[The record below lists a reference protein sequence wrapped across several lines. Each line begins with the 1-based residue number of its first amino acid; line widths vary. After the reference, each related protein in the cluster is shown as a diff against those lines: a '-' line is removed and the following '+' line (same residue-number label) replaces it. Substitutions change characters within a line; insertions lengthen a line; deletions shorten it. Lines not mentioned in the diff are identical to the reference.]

1 MGGGLMQLVAYG
13 AQDVYLTGNPQIT
26 FWKVTYRRHTNFAME
41 SIEQTFNGQA
51 DFGRRVTC
59 TISRNGDLAYR
70 TYLQVT
76 LPEINQHMNPNTAKS
91 YGEMNT
97 GPYSGQG
104 VYARWLDFPG
114 EQLISQVEVEIGG
127 QRIDRQYGDWMH
139 IWNQL
144 TLSAEQERGYNKM
157 VGNTTQLTFITDP
170 LFDNVDGP
178 CTNDAPRQ
186 VCAPRNALPETTL
199 YVPLQF
205 WFCRNPGLAL
215 PLIALQY
222 HEVRI
227 NLDLRPI
234 DECLWAVDRLAND
247 AGPDA
252 NSLTNEEVA
261 NVAGRNAK
269 NTTGHKGDA
278 CGKKVA
284 AAYAQSL
291 VAASLYVDYV
301 FLDTD
306 ERRRMAQN
314 PHEYLIE
321 QLQFT
326 GDESVGSSSNKIKL
340 NFNHPCKE
348 LIWVVQPDENVDY
361 CASFDCN
368 QTLFQVFGAQP
379 FNYTD
384 AIDALPNAIH
394 SFGSES
400 SIAGPAGYGS
410 NGFIT
415 DAGLFQQ
422 AGASD
427 FNAQGG
433 GATLPNVFYSAGEE
447 LSPGT
452 TVDKIPSNNLVRYL
466 GLERQTFDKGQN
478 GGTSTKDRILN
489 LLYGSMKS
497 GSFGDVNFTNV
508 GGKPAQPLQQV
519 ASIATQLASLTN
531 GPNQATKG
539 AGAQNVW
546 NLLQASAI
554 FNYFMPDLAGSSDA
568 PFDVVTLL
576 SKMWSDTN
584 ALIAKSSGDQSPKV
598 ADGATALFALGSVMD
613 GKLWH
618 EVFHNQLSAT
628 TQSEFVKDHFNAD
641 SNDVSSVSLEPLLRV
656 LQRVMDVY
664 RRKYVLSGVQ
674 PDNVND
680 AGSYRWNDVGS
691 PSAFNPREKGQQ
703 VNQDGTVVGGYDS
716 LGGWDKTY
724 SAGNLNSY
732 YNGQQPA
739 NPGVSDAGT
748 FVLTETSLTMHC
760 WGENPV
766 ITAKLQLN
774 GQDRFSEREGNYFD
788 LVQPYQ
794 HHTRNPD
801 TGINVYSFALRPEEH
816 QPSGTC
822 NFSRI
827 DNATLQLILS
837 NATVEGTK
845 TAKVR
850 VYATNYNVLR
860 IMSGMGGLAYSN

>member
-26 FWKVTYRRHTNFAME
+26 FWKVTYRRHTNFATE

-76 LPEINQHMNPNTAKS
+76 LPEINQSMSN
-91 YGEMNT
+91 
-97 GPYSGQG
+97 SGQTGVVNSG

-114 EQLISQVEVEIGG
+114 EQMISQVEVEIGG

-144 TLSAEQERGYNKM
+144 TLSKDQERGYYRM
-157 VGNTTQLTFITDP
+157 IGNTTQLTYITDP
-170 LFDNVDGP
+170 SFAAVDGP
-178 CTNDAPRQ
+178 CDSDAPRQ

-205 WFCRNPGLAL
+205 WYCRNPGLAL

-222 HEVRI
+222 HEVKI
-227 NLDLRPI
+227 NLDIRPI
-234 DECLWAVDRLAND
+234 DECLWAVSNLNCATNTSNQALKVHLAYN
-247 AGPDA
+247 
-252 NSLTNEEVA
+252 
-261 NVAGRNAK
+261 
-269 NTTGHKGDA
+269 
-278 CGKKVA
+278 
-284 AAYAQSL
+284 QSL

-348 LIWVVQPDENVDY
+348 LIFVVQPDQNVDY
-361 CASFDCN
+361 CGSLECN
-368 QTLFQVFGAQP
+368 TLLYKTLGAQP

-394 SFGSES
+394 AFGGPGAVGGEDGVISASGLFSEPGAGDVQNNGFWNVPQYGTTGASGSAAQADLYNTAGGGLTNDTTPGGFANNHGADASDVTS
-400 SIAGPAGYGS
+400 SI
-410 NGFIT
+410 
-415 DAGLFQQ
+415 
-422 AGASD
+422 
-427 FNAQGG
+427 
-433 GATLPNVFYSAGEE
+433 
-447 LSPGT
+447 
-452 TVDKIPSNNLVRYL
+452 
-466 GLERQTFDKGQN
+466 
-478 GGTSTKDRILN
+478 
-489 LLYGSMKS
+489 
-497 GSFGDVNFTNV
+497 
-508 GGKPAQPLQQV
+508 
-519 ASIATQLASLTN
+519 
-531 GPNQATKG
+531 
-539 AGAQNVW
+539 
-546 NLLQASAI
+546 
-554 FNYFMPDLAGSSDA
+554 
-568 PFDVVTLL
+568 
-576 SKMWSDTN
+576 
-584 ALIAKSSGDQSPKV
+584 
-598 ADGATALFALGSVMD
+598 
-613 GKLWH
+613 
-618 EVFHNQLSAT
+618 
-628 TQSEFVKDHFNAD
+628 
-641 SNDVSSVSLEPLLRV
+641 
-656 LQRVMDVY
+656 
-664 RRKYVLSGVQ
+664 
-674 PDNVND
+674 
-680 AGSYRWNDVGS
+680 
-691 PSAFNPREKGQQ
+691 
-703 VNQDGTVVGGYDS
+703 
-716 LGGWDKTY
+716 
-724 SAGNLNSY
+724 
-732 YNGQQPA
+732 
-739 NPGVSDAGT
+739 SDAGT
-748 FVLTETSLTMHC
+748 FVLAETALDMHC

-766 ITAKLQLN
+766 VTAKLQLN
-774 GQDRFSEREGNYFD
+774 GQDRFSEREGTYFD
-788 LVQPYQ
+788 LVQPYE

-827 DNATLQLILS
+827 DNATLQLVLS
-837 NATVEGTK
+837 NACVEGTQ